1 VTRRALQGVALA
13 AVAGLLGLLVWD
25 LAHGEPGAGFVSRV
39 EAGKRP
45 PAPALVLRRLGTG
58 STASKL
64 DLASLRGKTVVVNF
78 WASWCHPCKQ
88 EAPRLESAWQR
99 YRDRGVVVLGVD
111 AQDVAKDGRRF
122 VAKHGLTYS
131 NLADGAGSS
140 LGHWGVT
147 GFPETFFIDREGRAT
162 GHVSGEI
169 SVRELDDGI
178 RTAMR
183 S

>member
-1 VTRRALQGVALA
+1 VIRRGLQLTALA

-39 EAGKRP
+39 EAGKKP
-45 PAPALVLRRLGTG
+45 QAPALVLHRLDGG
-58 STASKL
+58 GDAAKV
-64 DLASLRGKTVVVNF
+64 DLGALRGKAVVVNF

-99 YRDRGVVVLGVD
+99 YRSQGVVVVGVD

-122 VAKHGLTYS
+122 VAKHGITYS
-131 NLADGAGSS
+131 NLADGAGST

-147 GFPETFFIDREGRAT
+147 GFPETFFIDRDGRAT

-169 SVRELDDGI
+169 SARELDDGI
-178 RTAMR
+178 RTALK

>member
-1 VTRRALQGVALA
+1 MIRRALQVTALA

-25 LAHGEPGAGFVSRV
+25 LAHGQAGAGFVSSV
-39 EAGKRP
+39 ESGKKP
-45 PAPALVLRRLGTG
+45 HAPALVLRRLDPAGN
-58 STASKL
+58 AAKVN
-64 DLASLRGKTVVVNF
+64 LAALRGKTVVVNF

-88 EAPRLESAWQR
+88 EAPRLESAWQH
-99 YRDRGVVVLGVD
+99 YRSHGVVVVGVD

-122 VAKHGLTYS
+122 VTKHGITYS
-131 NLADGAGSS
+131 NLADGAGST

-178 RTAMR
+178 RTALR

>member
-1 VTRRALQGVALA
+1 MIRRGLQGIALA

-25 LAHGEPGAGFVSRV
+25 LAHGDPGAGFVKQIS
-39 EAGKRP
+39 AGKKP
-45 PAPALVLRRLGTG
+45 EAPALVLRPLVGAT
-58 STASKL
+58 KL

-99 YRDRGVVVLGVD
+99 WRGQGVVVVGVD
-111 AQDVAKDGRRF
+111 AQDVAKDGRKF
-122 VAKHGLTYS
+122 VSKHGLTYR
-131 NLADGAGSS
+131 NLADGPGSS

-169 SVRELDDGI
+169 SARELEDGI
-178 RTAMR
+178 RAATR

>member
-1 VTRRALQGVALA
+1 MIRRGLQLTALA

-39 EAGKRP
+39 EAGKKP
-45 PAPALVLRRLGTG
+45 QAPALVLHRLDGG
-58 STASKL
+58 GAAAKV
-64 DLASLRGKTVVVNF
+64 DLAALRGNAVVVNF

-99 YRDRGVVVLGVD
+99 YRSQGVVVVGVD

-122 VAKHGLTYS
+122 VAKHGITYS
-131 NLADGAGSS
+131 NLADGAGST

-147 GFPETFFIDREGRAT
+147 GFPETFFIDRDGRAT

-169 SVRELDDGI
+169 SARELDDGI
-178 RTAMR
+178 RTALK

>member
-1 VTRRALQGVALA
+1 MIRRAVQGIALA

-25 LAHGEPGAGFVSRV
+25 LVHGDPGAGFVSRV

-45 PAPALVLRRLGTG
+45 EVPALVLRRLGADAG
-58 STASKL
+58 ASKL
-64 DLASLRGKTVVVNF
+64 DLASLRGKAVVVNF

-88 EAPRLESAWQR
+88 EAPRLESAWQK
-99 YRDRGVVVLGVD
+99 YRGQGVVVLGVD
-111 AQDVAKDGRRF
+111 AQDVATDGRRF
-122 VAKHGLTYS
+122 VSKHGVTYS

-169 SVRELDDGI
+169 SAQELEDGI

>member
-1 VTRRALQGVALA
+1 MIRRGLQAIALA

-25 LAHGEPGAGFVSRV
+25 LAHGDAGAGFVNQIR
-39 EAGKRP
+39 AGKKPEAP
-45 PAPALVLRRLGTG
+45 PLVLRPLDGAG
-58 STASKL
+58 KL
-64 DLASLRGKTVVVNF
+64 DLASLRGKAVVVNF
-78 WASWCHPCKQ
+78 WASWCNPCKQ

-99 YRDRGVVVLGVD
+99 WRGAGVVVVGVD
-111 AQDVAKDGRRF
+111 AQDVANDGRRF
-122 VAKHGLTYS
+122 ISKHRLTYR
-131 NLADGAGSS
+131 NLADGPGSS

-169 SVRELDDGI
+169 SARELEDGI
-178 RTAMR
+178 RAATR

>member
-1 VTRRALQGVALA
+1 MIRRALQGIALA
-13 AVAGLLGLLVWD
+13 AVAGLLGLLIWD
-25 LAHGEPGAGFVSRV
+25 LSNGQAGAGFVSSV
-39 EAGKRP
+39 ESGKRP
-45 PAPALVLRRLGTG
+45 EAPSLVLRRLDGDAG
-58 STASKL
+58 SAKL
-64 DLASLRGKTVVVNF
+64 DLASLRGKAVVINF

-99 YRDRGVVVLGVD
+99 YRGRGVVMLGVD
-111 AQDVAKDGRRF
+111 AQDLASDGRKF
-122 VAKHGLTYS
+122 VSKHGLTYS
-131 NLADGAGSS
+131 NLADGSGSS

-169 SVRELDDGI
+169 SVQELEDGI
-178 RTAMR
+178 RAAMR

>member
-1 VTRRALQGVALA
+1 MIRRGLQVTALA

-25 LAHGEPGAGFVSRV
+25 LAHGAPGAGFVSNV

-45 PAPALVLRRLGTG
+45 EAPPLVLRRLDGNG
-58 STASKL
+58 SRSKV
-64 DLASLRGKTVVVNF
+64 DLASLRGKAVVVNF

-88 EAPRLESAWQR
+88 EAPRLQSAWQR
-99 YRDRGVVVLGVD
+99 YRSHGVVVLGVD
-111 AQDVAKDGRRF
+111 AQDVATDGRRF

-140 LGHWGVT
+140 LGYWGVT
-147 GFPETFFIDREGRAT
+147 GFPETFFIGRDGRAT

-178 RTAMR
+178 RTALR

>member
-1 VTRRALQGVALA
+1 VIRRALQGIALA

-25 LAHGEPGAGFVSRV
+25 LAHGDPGAGFVDQIS
-39 EAGKRP
+39 AGKKPEAP
-45 PAPALVLRRLGTG
+45 PLVLRPLDGVN
-58 STASKL
+58 KL
-64 DLASLRGKTVVVNF
+64 DLASLRGKAVVINF

-88 EAPRLESAWQR
+88 EAPRLESAWQKWR
-99 YRDRGVVVLGVD
+99 GQGVVVVGVD
-111 AQDVAKDGRRF
+111 AQDVARDGRRF
-122 VAKHGLTYS
+122 VSKHGLTYR
-131 NLADGAGSS
+131 NLADGPGSS

-169 SVRELDDGI
+169 SARELEDGI
-178 RTAMR
+178 RAATR